1 MCRHFAWLG
10 SPRTL
15 SELILQPS
23 YGLPRQAARPRWQNI
38 DLVNLDGFGAGWFPL
53 DAPGPATTYRRA
65 VPFEEDASFTAL
77 AEGVRSSCVLGA
89 VRGASPGMPIEETA
103 TAPFTDGSCLLSLN
117 GHLNRAKTSGLLDP
131 AYTPESACDAALLA
145 TLLWQRLDR
154 DVPPQR
160 AVTELLYDV
169 LELDPDACL
178 NMLATDG
185 SHIVAT
191 TWAETLCYRIEPGG
205 VIVASEPHDDDG
217 GWIRIPD
224 GQIVVADAA
233 GVEVHPVPLSPVT
246 LAGVPVDADEPAA

>member
-10 SPRTL
+10 APRTL
-15 SELILQPS
+15 AELIFQPS

-38 DLVNLDGFGAGWFPL
+38 DLVNRDGFGAGWFPMEGH
-53 DAPGPATTYRRA
+53 GPAATYRRA
-65 VPFEEDASFTAL
+65 VPFEDDASFATL
-77 AEGVRSSCVLGA
+77 AGEVRASCVLGA
-89 VRGASPGMPIEETA
+89 VRGASPGMPVEEAA
-103 TAPFTDGSCLLSLN
+103 TAPFTNGSCLLSLN

-145 TLLWQRLDR
+145 TFLWQRLDAGA
-154 DVPPQR
+154 PLER
-160 AVTELLYDV
+160 AVPELLRDV

-185 SHIVAT
+185 RRIVAT

-205 VIVASEPHDDDG
+205 VIVASEPHDDEG

-224 GQIVVADAA
+224 GQIIVADADA
-233 GVEVHPVPLSPVT
+233 VDVRPVPFTPAT
-246 LAGVPVDADEPAA
+246 MTGLAADEPAA